1 MMYGRIVAVDYSRP
15 VQTLIPGA
23 QGQIL
28 GVLAETTAQLN
39 LTAVSRLAG
48 VSLAQASRVLPELV
62 HLGLVERVEAP
73 PSALFRLMDE
83 NLVGRLVR
91 SMTHLHYLALGAVGD
106 CSALQKPRPEL
117 VIVFGSFAR
126 GDADADSDLDVV
138 IVRPDDIDDFD
149 AAWAESIVTLNQDLA
164 RAVGNPV
171 NILEVGANELERR
184 LKARSELWR
193 SIRNEGIVVYGDAP
207 GNLRS
212 ITK

>member
-1 MMYGRIVAVDYSRP
+1 MDYTRP

-39 LTAVSRLAG
+39 LTTVSRLAG

-62 HLGLVERVEAP
+62 RLGLVERVEAP

-91 SMTHLHYLALGAVGD
+91 SMTDLRNLALRAVGD
-106 CSALQKPRPEL
+106 CSALQKPRPKL

-126 GDADADSDLDVV
+126 GDADGDSDLDVV
-138 IVRPDDIDDFD
+138 IVRPADIDDSD
-149 AAWAESIVTLNQDLA
+149 AAWSESIVTLNQDLA

-171 NILEVGANELERR
+171 NILEVGTNELERR
-184 LKARSELWR
+184 IRSHSELWR

-207 GNLRS
+207 GNMQSL
-212 ITK
+212 TK

>member
-1 MMYGRIVAVDYSRP
+1 MDYTRP
-15 VQTLIPGA
+15 VQALIPGA

-39 LTAVSRLAG
+39 LTTLSRLAG

-83 NLVGRLVR
+83 SLVGRLVR
-91 SMTHLHYLALGAVGD
+91 SMTDLRYRALGAVGD
-106 CSALQKPRPEL
+106 CTALHKPRPEL
-117 VIVFGSFAR
+117 VVVFGSFAR
-126 GDADADSDLDVV
+126 GEADADSDLDVV
-138 IVRPDDIDDFD
+138 IVRPADIDDSD
-149 AAWAESIVTLNQDLA
+149 SVWAESIVTLNQDLA
-164 RAVGNPV
+164 RTLGNPV
-171 NILEVGANELERR
+171 NILEVGAKELERR
-184 LKARSELWR
+184 LKSRSELWR

-207 GNLRS
+207 GSLQS

>member
-1 MMYGRIVAVDYSRP
+1 VDYTRP

-39 LTAVSRLAG
+39 LTTVSRLAG

-62 HLGLVERVEAP
+62 RLGLVERVEAP

-91 SMTHLHYLALGAVGD
+91 SMTDLRNLALRAVGD
-106 CSALQKPRPEL
+106 CSALQKPRPKL

-126 GDADADSDLDVV
+126 GDADGDSDLDVV
-138 IVRPDDIDDFD
+138 IVRPADIDDSD
-149 AAWAESIVTLNQDLA
+149 AAWSESIVTLNQDLA

-184 LKARSELWR
+184 IRSHSELWR

-207 GNLRS
+207 GNMQSLA
-212 ITK
+212 K

>member
-1 MMYGRIVAVDYSRP
+1 MIRLVDYKRP
-15 VQTLIPGA
+15 VQALIPGT
-23 QGQIL
+23 QGRIL
-28 GVLAETTAQLN
+28 GVLAETTTQLN
-39 LTAVSRLAG
+39 LTTISRLAG

-83 NLVGRLVR
+83 NVAGQLVR
-91 SMTHLHYLALGAVGD
+91 SMTDLRYLALRAVGD

-126 GDADADSDLDVV
+126 GEADADSDLDLV
-138 IVRPDDIDDFD
+138 IVPSADIDNYDS
-149 AAWAESIVTLNQDLA
+149 AWAESIVSLSQDLA

-171 NILEVGANELERR
+171 NILEVGSNDLERR
-184 LKARSELWR
+184 LKSRSELWK
-193 SIRNEGIVVYGDAP
+193 SICAEGIVVYGDAP
-207 GNLRS
+207 GNFQS

>member
-1 MMYGRIVAVDYSRP
+1 VDYTRP

-39 LTAVSRLAG
+39 LTTVSRLAG

-62 HLGLVERVEAP
+62 RLGLVERVEAP

-91 SMTHLHYLALGAVGD
+91 SMTDLRNLALRAVGD
-106 CSALQKPRPEL
+106 CSALRKPRPKL

-126 GDADADSDLDVV
+126 GDADGDSDLDVV
-138 IVRPDDIDDFD
+138 IVRPADIDDSD
-149 AAWAESIVTLNQDLA
+149 AAWSESIVTLNQDLA

-184 LKARSELWR
+184 IRSHSELWR

-207 GNLRS
+207 GNMQSLA
-212 ITK
+212 K

>member
-1 MMYGRIVAVDYSRP
+1 MIGAVDYTRP
-15 VQTLIPGA
+15 VQALIPGA

-28 GVLAETTAQLN
+28 GVLAETTTQLN
-39 LTAVSRLAG
+39 LTTISQLAG

-91 SMTHLHYLALGAVGD
+91 SMTDLRYLALGAVRD

-126 GDADADSDLDVV
+126 GEADADSDLDLV
-138 IVRPDDIDDFD
+138 IVRPADIDDYD
-149 AAWAESIVTLNQDLA
+149 SAWAESIVCLNRDLT
-164 RAVGNPV
+164 RALGNPV
-171 NILEVGANELERR
+171 NILEVGANDLQRR
-184 LKARSELWR
+184 LKSRSELWK
-193 SIRNEGIVVYGDAP
+193 SIRAEGIVVYGDAP
-207 GNLRS
+207 EHLQS

>member
-1 MMYGRIVAVDYSRP
+1 VDYSKP

-39 LTAVSRLAG
+39 LTTVSRLAG

-62 HLGLVERVEAP
+62 RLGLVERVEAP

-83 NLVGRLVR
+83 NVVGRMVR
-91 SMTHLHYLALGAVGD
+91 SMTNLRLDALDAVGD
-106 CSALQKPRPEL
+106 CSALQKSRPEL

-138 IVRPDDIDDFD
+138 IVRPADINDSD
-149 AAWAESIVTLNQDLA
+149 AMWSESIVTLHRELA
-164 RAVGNPV
+164 RALGNPV
-171 NILEVGANELERR
+171 NILEVGKLELERR
-184 LKARSELWR
+184 LKSHSDLWR
-193 SIRNEGIVVYGDAP
+193 SIRQEGIVVYGEAP
-207 GNLRS
+207 GDLQK
-212 ITK
+212 ITR